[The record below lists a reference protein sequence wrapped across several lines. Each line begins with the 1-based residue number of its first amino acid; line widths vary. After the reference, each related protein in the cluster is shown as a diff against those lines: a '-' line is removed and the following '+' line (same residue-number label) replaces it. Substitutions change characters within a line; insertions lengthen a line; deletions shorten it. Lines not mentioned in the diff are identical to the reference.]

1 MSWLVKT
8 CVRSAQGAPTSLL
21 DASWNPIN
29 GLLEDKISFSSS
41 SISFAKMVTLDAIFK
56 KKIQL
61 HVQTKPTKK
70 LIKGF

>member
-1 MSWLVKT
+1 
-8 CVRSAQGAPTSLL
+8 
-21 DASWNPIN
+21 
-29 GLLEDKISFSSS
+29 LEDKISFSSS